1 MNTIDFISAAP
12 FFNGLSPENKQALA
26 SLSRIKRVQKKQI
39 LFIEQEKGHAL
50 FLLISGNIRLFKS
63 LPDGKEIVIRI
74 IEPGEVFGEVIL
86 FEEDV
91 YPVSAMAIKD
101 STLLL
106 LPKREIDT
114 LLEKASFRKDFIRML
129 MRKMRYLAEQI
140 REWSSNDPESRFIRF
155 LESHYGLRSDYPVAF
170 SKKEVAASIGILPE
184 TFSRLLLRLKK
195 SGRAE
200 WGPTSI
206 RIHRLPN

>member
-1 MNTIDFISAAP
+1 MIMNTIDFISAAP

-129 MRKMRYLAEQI
+129 MRK
-140 REWSSNDPESRFIRF
+140 
-155 LESHYGLRSDYPVAF
+155 
-170 SKKEVAASIGILPE
+170 
-184 TFSRLLLRLKK
+184 
-195 SGRAE
+195 
-200 WGPTSI
+200 
-206 RIHRLPN
+206 